1 MTLHLLAD
9 MTWPEAAELARRT
22 PLALAPTGA
31 TEAHGPHLPLQTDV
45 IIAQGSCRR
54 AAELLAAEGIECAIA
69 PPFYYGV
76 TNFGMPFAGTV
87 TIPDDTLTQLVV
99 AVCDSLAAHGFT
111 RIVFSN
117 HHLEPAHFAA
127 IKEGARRVTESGRAR
142 VGVPDVR
149 EARWAATL
157 TDEFRAGSR
166 HAGSYET
173 SLVMADRPD
182 LVREEKRRSLPPV
195 WIDLPDRIRNHGA
208 RTFRE
213 AGSEQ
218 AYFGDPARASA
229 EEGEA
234 IFAAL
239 ARMIAVTAKELLIE
253 GR

>member
-1 MTLHLLAD
+1 MTLHFLAD
-9 MTWPEAAELARRT
+9 LAWPETAELAKRT
-22 PLALAPTGA
+22 PIVLVPTGA

-54 AAELLAAEGIECAIA
+54 AAELLAADGLECAIA

-87 TIPDDTLTQLVV
+87 TIPAETLTQLVI
-99 AVCDSLAAHGFT
+99 AVCRSLAGHGFN

-127 IKEGARRVTESGRAR
+127 LKDGARQVTDLGVAR
-142 VGVPDVR
+142 VAAPDVR
-149 EARWAATL
+149 DARWAATL
-157 TDEFRAGSR
+157 TEEFRAGSR

-182 LVREEKRRSLPPV
+182 LVRDEKRRALTPV

-208 RTFRE
+208 RTFKE
-213 AGSEQ
+213 AGSEW
-218 AYFGDPARASA
+218 AYFGDPAKATA
-229 EEGEA
+229 EEGER

-239 ARMIAVTAKELLIE
+239 ARMIAVTVKELIE

>member
-1 MTLHLLAD
+1 MTKPTDLAA
-9 MTWPEAAELARRT
+9 MTWVEAAAAARRS
-22 PLALAPTGA
+22 PLALVPTGA
-31 TEAHGPHLPLQTDV
+31 TEAHGPHLPLSTDV
-45 IIAQGSCRR
+45 IIAQGACRR
-54 AAELLAAEGIECAIA
+54 AAELLRAGQIDCVIA
-69 PPFYYGV
+69 PPFHYGV

-87 TIPDDTLTQLVV
+87 TLPEETLTQLAM
-99 AVCDSLAAHGFT
+99 AVCQSLAAHGFN

-127 IKEGARRVTESGRAR
+127 LKQAAHQVTESGAAR
-142 VGVPDVR
+142 VAVPDVR
-149 EARWAATL
+149 DERWAKTL
-157 TDEFRAGSR
+157 TDEFRAGAR

-182 LVREEKRRSLPPV
+182 LVRDDERRGLAPV

-208 RTFRE
+208 RTFKE

-239 ARMIAVTAKELLIE
+239 ARMLTAAARELLA
-253 GR
+253 